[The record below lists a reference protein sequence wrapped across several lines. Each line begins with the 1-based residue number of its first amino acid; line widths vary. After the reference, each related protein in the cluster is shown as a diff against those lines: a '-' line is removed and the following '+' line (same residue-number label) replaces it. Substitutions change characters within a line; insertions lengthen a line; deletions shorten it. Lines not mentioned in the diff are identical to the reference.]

1 MSLSESNT
9 ATDYPLSLIAAQYVL
24 GVLSASARAQVQTRM
39 LHDIAL
45 RDSVYQWERK
55 LNPLASLLPEQP
67 VPSQVWQAIERQ
79 LGHAP
84 MLTTTTPA
92 ITPVTPPTQS
102 LIKAPIQR
110 EAANDVSRWKL
121 WTGLSSAVAAGL
133 AFALMLRPDAV
144 LTPTAPPI
152 LVQQPAVVRDLAVLV
167 DADNVPTWIVRQ
179 QDQQLLLSSLTAQQ
193 IPSDRDLELWTIQ
206 GDQAPKSLGVIPVR
220 NGQAVLGN
228 IADTLVSADSVLAIS
243 IEPKNGSPTGAPTG
257 AVLFTGKILS
267 APAA

>member
-1 MSLSESNT
+1 MSLSENNT
-9 ATDYPLSLIAAQYVL
+9 AATDYPFSLIAAQYVL

-67 VPSQVWQAIERQ
+67 VPLQVWQAIEHQ

-84 MLTTTTPA
+84 NMAATAPRVQPLT
-92 ITPVTPPTQS
+92 
-102 LIKAPIQR
+102 KAPPDR

-220 NGQAVLGN
+220 DGQAVLGH

-257 AVLFTGKILS
+257 AVLFTGKIR
-267 APAA
+267 A

>member
-24 GVLSASARAQVQTRM
+24 GVLSASARVQVQTRM

-79 LGHAP
+79 LGHSAP
-84 MLTTTTPA
+84 VLAT
-92 ITPVTPPTQS
+92 
-102 LIKAPIQR
+102 APIAPQTLIQAPVQR
-110 EAANDVSRWKL
+110 AAANDVSRWKL
-121 WTGLSSAVAAGL
+121 WTGLSSAVAASL
-133 AFALMLRPDAV
+133 ALALLLRPDAV
-144 LTPTAPPI
+144 LTPTTPTI
-152 LVQQPAVVRDLAVLV
+152 LVQQPAVMRDLAVLV
-167 DADNVPTWIVRQ
+167 DAENVPTWIVRQ

-220 NGQAVLGN
+220 DGQAIIGN
-228 IADTLVSADSVLAIS
+228 IADTLLSADSVLAIS
-243 IEPKNGSPTGAPTG
+243 IEPKNGSPTGSPTG
-257 AVLFTGKILS
+257 AVLFTGKIR
-267 APAA
+267 A

>member
-24 GVLSASARAQVQTRM
+24 GVLSASARSQVQTRM

-45 RDSVYQWERK
+45 RNSVYQWERK
-55 LNPLASLLPEQP
+55 LNPLASLLTEQP
-67 VPSQVWQAIERQ
+67 VPAHVWQAIERQ

-84 MLTTTTPA
+84 TLATTTPVVSQML
-92 ITPVTPPTQS
+92 TN
-102 LIKAPIQR
+102 APIQR
-110 EAANDVSRWKL
+110 EATNDASRWKL

-133 AFALMLRPDAV
+133 AFALLLRPNAV
-144 LTPTAPPI
+144 MTPTAPPI
-152 LVQQPAVVRDLAVLV
+152 LVQQPAVIRDLAVLV

-179 QDQQLLLSSLTAQQ
+179 QEHQLLLSSLTAQQ

-220 NGQAVLGN
+220 DGQAVLGN

-257 AVLFTGKILS
+257 AVLFTGKIHS
-267 APAA
+267 

>member
-1 MSLSESNT
+1 MSGSDSNT
-9 ATDYPLSLIAAQYVL
+9 AAAEYPLSLIAAQYVL
-24 GVLSASARAQVQTRM
+24 GVLSGSARAQVQTRM

-67 VPSQVWQAIERQ
+67 VPTHVWQSIERQ
-79 LGHAP
+79 LGHAAQA
-84 MLTTTTPA
+84 TVN
-92 ITPVTPPTQS
+92 PVTAPLTQEPPTISTAQ
-102 LIKAPIQR
+102 P
-110 EAANDVSRWKL
+110 ANDVSRWKL

-133 AFALMLRPDAV
+133 ALALMLRPDTV
-144 LTPTAPPI
+144 ITPTEPQI
-152 LVQQPAVVRDLAVLV
+152 LVAQPAVIRDLTVLV
-167 DADNVPTWIVRQ
+167 DANNVPTWIVRQ
-179 QDQQLLLSSLTAQQ
+179 QEQQLLLSSLTAQQ

-220 NGQAVLGN
+220 DGQAVLGN

-257 AVLFTGKILS
+257 AVLFTGKIR
-267 APAA
+267 A

>member
-1 MSLSESNT
+1 MSGSDSNT
-9 ATDYPLSLIAAQYVL
+9 AAAEYPLSLIAAQYVL
-24 GVLSASARAQVQTRM
+24 GVLSGSARAQVQTRM

-67 VPSQVWQAIERQ
+67 VPAHVWQAIERQ
-79 LGHAP
+79 LGHA
-84 MLTTTTPA
+84 A
-92 ITPVTPPTQS
+92 PVVATPPLQMTQQPS
-102 LIKAPIQR
+102 TQAP
-110 EAANDVSRWKL
+110 ANDVSRWKL

-133 AFALMLRPDAV
+133 ALALMLRPDTV
-144 LTPTAPPI
+144 ITPTEPPI
-152 LVQQPAVVRDLAVLV
+152 LVAQPAAIRDLTVLV

-179 QDQQLLLSSLTAQQ
+179 QEQQLLLSSLTAQQ

-220 NGQAVLGN
+220 DGQAVLGN
-228 IADTLVSADSVLAIS
+228 IASTLVSADSVLAIS

-257 AVLFTGKILS
+257 AVLFTGKIR
-267 APAA
+267 A

>member
-24 GVLSASARAQVQTRM
+24 GVLSASARAQVQTRI

-79 LGHAP
+79 LGHASSVP
-84 MLTTTTPA
+84 TPSIIATTQAVSPA
-92 ITPVTPPTQS
+92 ATMP
-102 LIKAPIQR
+102 

-133 AFALMLRPDAV
+133 AFALLLRPDAV
-144 LTPTAPPI
+144 MTPTAPPI
-152 LVQQPAVVRDLAVLV
+152 LVQQPAMVRDLAVLV
-167 DADNVPTWIVRQ
+167 DAQNVPTWIVRQ
-179 QDQQLLLSSLTAQQ
+179 QEQQLLLSSLTAQE

-220 NGQAVLGN
+220 DGQAVLGN

-243 IEPKNGSPTGAPTG
+243 IEPKNGSPTGSPTG
-257 AVLFTGKILS
+257 AVLFTGKIR
-267 APAA
+267 A